1 MDDVLSQQKDDIAL
15 IDRLVADE
23 TDLFDSKEDMQ
34 PVEAFFKNQVTVFD
48 AAVKMESDLRNDLPY
63 IQKDEETNTALNQI
77 RKITMVNGSN
87 PAVYKQIPELNT
99 LMDKVRAGH
108 NKLLEAKRAELLEI
122 VCQCLAEIHQA
133 GGEGSE
139 FKNAIEKADNYFTQM
154 KNQIATTKTIVLL
167 DGMTTQ
173 MWNYKDDT
181 VAAIESAKKPKKPV
195 KPVQPNQPK
204 KHIKN
209 CYRQAIFKQA
219 TLESEADVNDY
230 VERMRSYLNALL
242 KDCDGIKLN

>member
-1 MDDVLSQQKDDIAL
+1 
-15 IDRLVADE
+15 
-23 TDLFDSKEDMQ
+23 
-34 PVEAFFKNQVTVFD
+34 
-48 AAVKMESDLRNDLPY
+48 
-63 IQKDEETNTALNQI
+63 
-77 RKITMVNGSN
+77 MVNGSN
-87 PAVYKQIPELNT
+87 PADYKQIPELNA

-122 VCQCLAEIHQA
+122 VRQCLAEIHQA
-133 GGEGSE
+133 GGEGGK

-181 VAAIESAKKPKKPV
+181 VAAIEAGKRPPKPV
-195 KPVQPNQPK
+195 ESDDNGDKHPK

-209 CYRQAIFKQA
+209 YYRQAIFKQA
-219 TLESEADVNDY
+219 TLKSQDDVDAY
-230 VERMRSYLNALL
+230 VERMRSYLSVLL

>member
-1 MDDVLSQQKDDIAL
+1 
-15 IDRLVADE
+15 
-23 TDLFDSKEDMQ
+23 
-34 PVEAFFKNQVTVFD
+34 
-48 AAVKMESDLRNDLPY
+48 
-63 IQKDEETNTALNQI
+63 
-77 RKITMVNGSN
+77 
-87 PAVYKQIPELNT
+87 
-99 LMDKVRAGH
+99 
-108 NKLLEAKRAELLEI
+108 
-122 VCQCLAEIHQA
+122 
-133 GGEGSE
+133 
-139 FKNAIEKADNYFTQM
+139 M
-154 KNQIATTKTIVLL
+154 KSQIATTRTIVLL

-195 KPVQPNQPK
+195 KPVQPDQPK

-219 TLESEADVNDY
+219 TLESEDDVNDY

>member
-1 MDDVLSQQKDDIAL
+1 
-15 IDRLVADE
+15 
-23 TDLFDSKEDMQ
+23 
-34 PVEAFFKNQVTVFD
+34 
-48 AAVKMESDLRNDLPY
+48 
-63 IQKDEETNTALNQI
+63 
-77 RKITMVNGSN
+77 
-87 PAVYKQIPELNT
+87 
-99 LMDKVRAGH
+99 
-108 NKLLEAKRAELLEI
+108 
-122 VCQCLAEIHQA
+122 
-133 GGEGSE
+133 
-139 FKNAIEKADNYFTQM
+139 M

-181 VAAIESAKKPKKPV
+181 VVAIESAKKPKKPV